1 MSFLPEYPNQP
12 LSLPQR
18 PRCLRRPRS
27 QHNVRAAEDP
37 QFRSFLLDVGNGRAP
52 YDLDLAPNAVVLP
65 ASITASSSW
74 TPVDLARFVYG
85 DLVSRTMA
93 VLTNHRCEDLAHL
106 AAEAI
111 LTPKNEDVQAIND
124 QILAFFPAE
133 SVSELPSATT
143 IIGRTPEDYQA
154 FPAEYLHSLNL
165 PQMPPPTLCL
175 CPGAMVSLLRNVDYE
190 RGLCNGTRCLVVHI
204 SPRILDVL
212 ILTGRSRGARAV
224 LPRIPLTPSDW
235 ALPVRVA
242 RRQFPLRLGWA
253 MTMNKAQGQTLQRC
267 FSELSAVVP
276 VVSDFICRSA
286 NGPLLTKTKHLPFI
300 FAGCGLHLPRPVFAH
315 GQLYVALSRVRRAAD
330 LRILLGTSDE
340 SRQGYVH
347 RSSGVVT
354 AWTQNVVYP
363 EILRS

>member
-1 MSFLPEYPNQP
+1 
-12 LSLPQR
+12 
-18 PRCLRRPRS
+18 
-27 QHNVRAAEDP
+27 
-37 QFRSFLLDVGNGRAP
+37 
-52 YDLDLAPNAVVLP
+52 
-65 ASITASSSW
+65 
-74 TPVDLARFVYG
+74 
-85 DLVSRTMA
+85 
-93 VLTNHRCEDLAHL
+93 
-106 AAEAI
+106 
-111 LTPKNEDVQAIND
+111 
-124 QILAFFPAE
+124 
-133 SVSELPSATT
+133 
-143 IIGRTPEDYQA
+143 
-154 FPAEYLHSLNL
+154 
-165 PQMPPPTLCL
+165 MPPPTLCL

-253 MTMNKAQGQTLQRC
+253 MTINKAQGQTLQRC
-267 FSELSAVVP
+267 FSELSAVAP

-340 SRQGYVH
+340 SRQGYIH